1 MGHDSARE
9 EGAQHALDHGA
20 QRAVGLGEAL
30 GPHPE
35 KLLEVSLNEPVK
47 R

>member
-1 MGHDSARE
+1 MGDDPTFE
-9 EGAQHALDHGA
+9 EPPQNTLDHGA